1 MSWISNDMLP
11 VIFLGLMGIA
21 MLLYAIL
28 DGYDLGIGMLM
39 VGQSEQHRD
48 SMIASIGPFWDA
60 SSLPRSTRTHTHHT
74 VPAGI
79 TDACWAYFAWGVV

>member
-1 MSWISNDMLP
+1 MNWVSNDMLP

-48 SMIASIGPFWDA
+48 SMIASIG
-60 SSLPRSTRTHTHHT
+60 
-74 VPAGI
+74 
-79 TDACWAYFAWGVV
+79 AYIAWRIV